1 MRDGDGGVYAQSVP
15 VATDWCVVSP
25 QTEALG
31 SFGEFVRAQRRL
43 AALSQRELAKLTNL
57 SDPYVS
63 QLERGLHEPSLR
75 VIKALAGAFNLRID
89 ELLRCTGLIDED
101 REGGVPS
108 TTEAIRADPQ
118 LSETQR
124 NAMLSVYDSFVSRS

>member
-1 MRDGDGGVYAQSVP
+1 M
-15 VATDWCVVSP
+15 SP

-89 ELLRCTGLIDED
+89 ELLRCTGLVDE
-101 REGGVPS
+101 EHVGGPPS
-108 TTEAIRADPQ
+108 TSEAIRVDPQ
-118 LSETQR
+118 LNDTQR
-124 NAMLSVYDSFVSRS
+124 TALLSVYDSFVGRP

>member
-1 MRDGDGGVYAQSVP
+1 M
-15 VATDWCVVSP
+15 SP

-89 ELLRCTGLIDED
+89 ELLRCTGLIDDD

-108 TTEAIRADPQ
+108 TTEAIRTDPQ

-124 NAMLSVYDSFVSRS
+124 NAMLSVYDSFVSRP